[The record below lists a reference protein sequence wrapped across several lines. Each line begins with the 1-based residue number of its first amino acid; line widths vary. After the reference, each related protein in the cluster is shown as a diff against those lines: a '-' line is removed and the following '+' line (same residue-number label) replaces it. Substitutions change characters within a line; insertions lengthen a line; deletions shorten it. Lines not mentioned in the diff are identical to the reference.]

1 MKRIVLAASCLLS
14 FAFMALSSCGH
25 ESASPSVSYTSRSNH
40 PAFSESNGTEEYSTT
55 TECVIHSWEIVEK
68 IDATCTSTGRKS
80 YKCTRCGETKTA
92 AVDKLGHSW
101 QEADCENPKRC
112 TRCGATE
119 GSPKHKYNQTEATAA
134 TCTVDGVIKF
144 KCSVC
149 GDEYSETEPATGHT
163 WKDAT
168 CTQPKFCTTCG
179 ASEGSAL
186 GHTDGTV
193 CSRCGQTTTMT
204 TGQYYAIQKAKSH
217 LEYSA
222 YSRKSLID
230 RLVREDFTRSDAEYA
245 ADHCGA
251 NYFEQALQEAKSHLK
266 YSAYSRDGLI
276 ERLERDDYTH
286 EEAVYGAD
294 KSGANWKEQA
304 VQEARD
310 TLKYGAYSRTG
321 LIERLKHEDFT
332 NEEAVY
338 GADNCGANWKEQAT
352 QEAIDI
358 LKYAS
363 YSRTGM
369 IQYLKQED
377 FTSEEAVY
385 GADNCGAN
393 WNTQAAEEAKSYLK
407 YMSASRKEVYE
418 YLLGEN
424 FTDAEATYGA
434 DHCGADWKQ
443 EAADCAKEYLKW
455 LSLSESDLKL
465 YLYSD
470 GFTYDQIEYALKSV
484 GY

>member
-304 VQEARD
+304 
-310 TLKYGAYSRTG
+310 
-321 LIERLKHEDFT
+321 
-332 NEEAVY
+332 
-338 GADNCGANWKEQAT
+338 T

-369 IQYLKQED
+369 IQYLKHED

>member
-310 TLKYGAYSRTG
+310 TLKY
-321 LIERLKHEDFT
+321 
-332 NEEAVY
+332 
-338 GADNCGANWKEQAT
+338 
-352 QEAIDI
+352 
-358 LKYAS
+358 AS

-369 IQYLKQED
+369 IQYLKHED